1 MNRFDVHIVFRL
13 LRSSAA
19 LAGALIVF
27 FIVLHYVEF
36 IDDFLDRGA
45 TMREVFG
52 VYYPNY
58 IPEIVRLTAPLA
70 LFLACVHLT
79 GHLSQTLQLSAL
91 QTSGVSLYR
100 LLVPYLGAGLAVTAC
115 MFWFNGWIV
124 PETNRTVLEFE
135 LRFLKDAP
143 RVVET
148 NNIHRQYSPGSY
160 ISLGYYDRRNETAHR
175 ISLQHFNDQNQL
187 VRRIDG
193 VRMRWVDSL
202 SVWRIHRPVA
212 RTFAGGV
219 ETRQLLPRIDTTLT
233 ILPRDLAR
241 TERDVESMTIPA
253 AAQYIRDI
261 RRSGASGLERAQVG
275 YYAKFAWPCV
285 NLILVLI
292 GMPLAA
298 TRRRGGQA
306 MQMGLGLLVAFLY
319 LTVQQI
325 AEPLGYTGV
334 LPPVAAVWLPHMLF
348 FAGGA
353 VLLMR
358 TRQ

>member
-1 MNRFDVHIVFRL
+1 MNRFDFHIIFRL
-13 LRSSAA
+13 LRSFAT
-19 LAGALIVF
+19 LIAVLVVF

-58 IPEIVRLTAPLA
+58 VPEIARLTAPLA
-70 LFLACVHLT
+70 LFLACVYLT
-79 GHLSQTLQLSAL
+79 GHLSQSLQLSAL

-100 LLVPYLGAGLAVTAC
+100 LLAPYLATGLAVTVC
-115 MFWFNGWIV
+115 MFWFNGWVV

-135 LRFLKDAP
+135 MRFLKDAP

-148 NNIHRQYSPGSY
+148 NNIHRQYQPGSY
-160 ISLGYYDRRNETAHR
+160 LSLGYYDRRNETAHR
-175 ISLQHFNDQNQL
+175 VSLQHFNDQNQL

-193 VRMRWVDSL
+193 LRMGWVDSL
-202 SVWRIHRPVA
+202 AIWRIHQPVVRA
-212 RTFAGGV
+212 FDGGI
-219 ETRQLLPRIDTTLT
+219 ETRETRARIDTALT

-253 AAQYIRDI
+253 AARYIRDVK
-261 RRSGASGLERAQVG
+261 RSGASGLERAQVG
-275 YYAKFAWPCV
+275 YYAKFAWPCA

-306 MQMGLGLLVAFLY
+306 MQIGLGLFVAFLY
-319 LTVQQI
+319 LAAQQI

-334 LPPVAAVWLPHMLF
+334 LPPAAAVWLPHVLF
-348 FAGGA
+348 LAGGA
-353 VLLMR
+353 ALLAR
-358 TRQ
+358 ARH